1 MKSLSYLN
9 KYFYKY
15 RYRLLLGVLFIIIQ
29 NYFLAKMPV
38 LIGETSDYL
47 TGKRGENL
55 NIDQLFW
62 IGISLAGFYV
72 LFNLIKG
79 FFLFLT
85 RLVFSK
91 LSDINVCEILFI
103 FLDIPSSACKIFA
116 VPAGTY
122 PIAKFSF
129 G

>member
-79 FFLFLT
+79 FFLFFNT
-85 RLVFSK
+85 TNDNYYVA
-91 LSDINVCEILFI
+91 
-103 FLDIPSSACKIFA
+103 LD
-116 VPAGTY
+116 
-122 PIAKFSF
+122 
-129 G
+129 